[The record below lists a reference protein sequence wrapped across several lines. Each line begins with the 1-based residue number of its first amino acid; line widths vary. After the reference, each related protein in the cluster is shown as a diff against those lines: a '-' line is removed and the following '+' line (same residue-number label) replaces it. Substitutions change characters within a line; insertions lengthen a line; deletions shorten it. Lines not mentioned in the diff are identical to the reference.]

1 MELFRITREEYAD
14 DLTGTGAKKY
24 GGRWNR
30 PGLAALY
37 TSEAR
42 SLALLELLVHF
53 NSIAALRQN
62 YVFITLEID
71 EGKISTIQD
80 FELPKNL
87 ISFNNERLW
96 QITDD
101 YFLEK
106 NTLAFRV
113 PSVIIPMEYNV
124 ILNPNHPDLKNVR
137 KIRQE
142 SAILDNRLFRSL

>member
-1 MELFRITREEYAD
+1 VELFRITREEYAD
-14 DLTGTGAKKY
+14 DLTSAGAKKY

-53 NSIAALRQN
+53 NSISALRQN
-62 YVFITLEID
+62 YVFITFEIEKEEIITVED
-71 EGKISTIQD
+71 I
-80 FELPKNL
+80 ELPVNL

-106 NTLAFRV
+106 NTLALRV

-137 KIRQE
+137 RIRQE
-142 SAILDNRLFRSL
+142 SAILDKRLFRSL